1 MKSTAAH
8 STLTIDNVN
17 SSDIFFEKF
26 KKGRIADVWSK
37 KYTDGKSHWVES
49 SHNGYKEVFGL
60 IHNRKIHIDTYRKII
75 RGQDTLIKTPNYYK
89 TKPKFAQIRFHI
101 HPNVEANITSGKKK
115 VILRLKDGHGWE
127 FICSDPI
134 IVIGESIYLGLSN
147 GIARN
152 SHILLEEKVIPGKK
166 LKWLFRS
173 IS

>member
-1 MKSTAAH
+1 MC
-8 STLTIDNVN
+8 IRD
-17 SSDIFFEKF
+17 
-26 KKGRIADVWSK
+26 R
-37 KYTDGKSHWVES
+37 
-49 SHNGYKEVFGL
+49 
-60 IHNRKIHIDTYRKII
+60 II
-75 RGQDTLIKTPNYYK
+75 RGQDTLVKTPDYYK

-134 IVIGESIYLGLSN
+134 IEIGESIYLGLSN
-147 GIARN
+147 VIARN
-152 SHILLEEKVIPGKK
+152 SHLLLEEKVIQGKK